1 MRQYLI
7 GGITALALAAV
18 IVAALLLFTDLR
30 VTDQSAKDEATS
42 LFLEGTD
49 QAQVPDVRGSSIPA
63 AGKAMRN
70 AGFHPLLGHRGLAQV
85 MAHLHRPPPLVQGQ
99 DPPAGTI
106 LQIGNS
112 VTLYIRG
119 K

>member
-1 MRQYLI
+1 MKYFV
-7 GGITALALAAV
+7 GGIVTLALAAV
-18 IVAALLLFTDLR
+18 VVAALLLFTDLR

-63 AGKAMRN
+63 AGEAMRN
-70 AGFHPLLGHRGLAQV
+70 AGFHPLLGHRGIAQV
-85 MAHLHRPPPLVQGQ
+85 MSHLHKPPPLVHGQ
-99 DPPAGTI
+99 DPPAGTT
-106 LQIGNS
+106 LKIGS
-112 VTLYIRG
+112 TVTLYLPR